1 MPIEIRKAGI
11 SSSRPCRY
19 CLGLQDD
26 GVFAD
31 FDVDEWGRVFLVAI
45 SFDGYG
51 FCRTA
56 ESIQLMSLDR
66 SKRFMSLVE
75 NDNVVSEELR
85 TIISEYFRENSDVIW
100 KDALEDHAL
109 IGD

>member
-1 MPIEIRKAGI
+1 
-11 SSSRPCRY
+11 
-19 CLGLQDD
+19 
-26 GVFAD
+26 
-31 FDVDEWGRVFLVAI
+31 
-45 SFDGYG
+45 
-51 FCRTA
+51 
-56 ESIQLMSLDR
+56 
-66 SKRFMSLVE
+66 MSLVE